1 MEVQRKPSRAQ
12 AAGDMTRRMV
22 CGGLAGC
29 IAKTATN
36 PLERIKMLSQTG
48 EHGLRETSVVSLYRN
63 ILKNEGI
70 PGLWAGN
77 GANLLRIFPSKA
89 VVFSTNDMY
98 QGVFR
103 RLLAKG
109 VGDEAYLHADPN
121 HRKKLPTSL
130 SFLAGGLAGMS
141 ATACTY
147 PLDFARGRIGGKL
160 GSRSSD
166 GAVRKEY
173 KGIVH
178 TLLLTAKEEGPS
190 ALYKGVTPTL
200 IGALPYEGIKFG
212 TVELLDSLFP
222 ASSSSSSSSS
232 SSLSSLSSSS
242 SSSSS
247 SSVLESPATRKMIFG
262 GLGGVAAGILT
273 YPNDTVR
280 RLLQLQ
286 GSRGT
291 TAHYTGYWDCVR
303 KTYRAEGLARFYRGA
318 AINIIRMAPNS
329 AVQFG
334 SYEVLKQWTSN
345 LEQ

>member
-1 MEVQRKPSRAQ
+1 
-12 AAGDMTRRMV
+12 MTRRMI

-48 EHGLRETSVVSLYRN
+48 EHGLKETSVVSLFRN
-63 ILKNEGI
+63 IVRNEGI
-70 PGLWAGN
+70 LGLWAGN

-98 QGVFR
+98 QGFFR
-103 RLLAKG
+103 RLLSSVEAT
-109 VGDEAYLHADPN
+109 DAYLHEDPQQ
-121 HRKKLPTSL
+121 RKKLPSSL
-130 SFLAGGLAGMS
+130 SFLSGGLAGMT

-160 GSRSSD
+160 GSRTSD
-166 GAVRKEY
+166 GAVKKEY
-173 KGIVH
+173 RGIVH
-178 TLLLTAKEEGPS
+178 TLLLTVREEGWS

-200 IGALPYEGIKFG
+200 IGALPYVGIQFG
-212 TVELLDSLFP
+212 TVGLMETLFPTSSFP
-222 ASSSSSSSSS
+222 AS
-232 SSLSSLSSSS
+232 
-242 SSSSS
+242 
-247 SSVLESPATRKMIFG
+247 PAVRKMIFG
-262 GLGGVAAGILT
+262 GMGGVAAALIT

-291 TAHYTGYWDCVR
+291 TTQYTGYWDCVR
-303 KTYRAEGLARFYRGA
+303 KTFRAEGLGRFYRGA
-318 AINIIRMAPNS
+318 AINTIRMAPNS

-334 SYEVLKQWTSN
+334 AYELLKQWTSN
-345 LEQ
+345 L